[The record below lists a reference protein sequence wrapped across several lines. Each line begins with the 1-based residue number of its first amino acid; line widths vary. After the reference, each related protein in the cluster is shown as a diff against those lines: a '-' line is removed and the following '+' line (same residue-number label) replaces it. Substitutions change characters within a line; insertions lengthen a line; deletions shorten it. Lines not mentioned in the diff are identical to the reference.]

1 MQVLKS
7 NKAQFEYDIHALV
20 KAFYPAWELKIV
32 TPESVVKDR
41 RVKRAVPVMELEF
54 DESEVRF
61 TVHKGLHNIEEKDL
75 ITADGSAGTEGKN
88 RENLESSVY
97 TWRDTD
103 QVEPSA
109 YKDMFKRFLYQSLQ
123 EETGLVLP
131 WGNLTGIR
139 PTKIAKIG
147 RAHV

>member
-75 ITADGSAGTEGKN
+75 ITADGST
-88 RENLESSVY
+88 L
-97 TWRDTD
+97 
-103 QVEPSA
+103 
-109 YKDMFKRFLYQSLQ
+109 SL
-123 EETGLVLP
+123 
-131 WGNLTGIR
+131 IH
-139 PTKIAKIG
+139 I
-147 RAHV
+147 